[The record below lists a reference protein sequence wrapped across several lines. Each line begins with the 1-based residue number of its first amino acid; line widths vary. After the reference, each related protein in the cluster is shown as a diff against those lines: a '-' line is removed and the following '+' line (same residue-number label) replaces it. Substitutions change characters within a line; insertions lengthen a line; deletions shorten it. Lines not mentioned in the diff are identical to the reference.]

1 MNISFRLTQFP
12 VWVFAAAISRVI
24 LPSLSKSH
32 SLADMEG
39 FYNTFRRA
47 IKNIF
52 IFNIPFIIFLFIL
65 REPIIIALFRL
76 GAFTDDSVRLTSN
89 ILMGYSFTLLGQSL
103 VFVCI
108 RVFLTYKKIKVAMY
122 IIIISMILNI
132 LLDYLFTYFI
142 GLPGIG
148 IGAAAASLI
157 SGLIMLMFM
166 KKWFSD
172 IPVKKGF
179 ELYKIAI
186 INSPNIVLSLGF
198 MFFYINFLVDK
209 NKFIVLGYLSMFFI
223 LLIAFY
229 TFLLLRF

>member
-1 MNISFRLTQFP
+1 
-12 VWVFAAAISRVI
+12 
-24 LPSLSKSH
+24 
-32 SLADMEG
+32 
-39 FYNTFRRA
+39 
-47 IKNIF
+47 
-52 IFNIPFIIFLFIL
+52 
-65 REPIIIALFRL
+65 
-76 GAFTDDSVRLTSN
+76 
-89 ILMGYSFTLLGQSL
+89 MGYSFTLLGQSL
-103 VFVCI
+103 IFVCI
-108 RVFLTYKKIKVAMY
+108 RVFITYKKINIAL
-122 IIIISMILNI
+122 IILLCSMLLNI
-132 LLDYLFTYFI
+132 LLDYIMTGFI

-148 IGAAAASLI
+148 IGASISTLI
-157 SGLIMLMFM
+157 AGFVMLNIM

-229 TFLLLRF
+229 TFLLLRFKIIKTTENIN